1 LPGRESRW
9 TSVTAGSREERVKRA
24 IVIIALVA
32 APVFA
37 DEVYLRGGGRFSG
50 EIVEQTEDSVTVDI
64 GGGYLTAPMSTVVR
78 IEEGVSPLAE
88 YRERAAGIPPGDA
101 EAWRELARWATSKTL
116 SSQSWEAYSQ
126 VVAILPDD
134 DEANRAL
141 GRVLLNG
148 KWVTEDESYRARG
161 YIEFE
166 NQWMT
171 PAERKAILAERQ
183 AQEQADRQA
192 NEAEIRAIQADI
204 DAEQQREDEEFER
217 QTSRFDRLQDYGEP
231 VDWGWG
237 GGPAYWPSPVVYT
250 QPVELGAAPV
260 GGR

>member
-1 LPGRESRW
+1 
-9 TSVTAGSREERVKRA
+9 VKRA